1 MNWIDGSMIDQL
13 ELPAKHVYIIL
24 DFLGN
29 VGVSVGPVAIREFK
43 RQHDKPVRS
52 DEKYG
57 PRLIQ
62 DG

>member
-1 MNWIDGSMIDQL
+1 MIDQL

-57 PRLIQ
+57 QRLIQ

>member
-52 DEKYG
+52 DGKYG
-57 PRLIQ
+57 QRLIQ